1 VQVEV
6 GVEGLVCTELL
17 ARHHE
22 DTL

>member
-6 GVEGLVCTELL
+6 RVEGLVCTELL